1 MLTRWIVGVQW
12 DRVIVHRQ
20 QAGSYSYRAHINIM
34 FAQDP
39 CRSWLASEGGSTIN
53 THLLG

>member
-20 QAGSYSYRAHINIM
+20 QAGSCSYRAHINIM
-34 FAQDP
+34 FDQDP